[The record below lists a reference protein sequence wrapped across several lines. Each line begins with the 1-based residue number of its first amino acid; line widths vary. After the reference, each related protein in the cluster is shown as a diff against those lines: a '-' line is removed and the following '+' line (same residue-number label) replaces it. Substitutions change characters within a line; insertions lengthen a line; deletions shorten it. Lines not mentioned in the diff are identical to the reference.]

1 MYQLARLGCSVDRA
15 AATHHH
21 HGGGWVCHG
30 SWLATKKKKSGGLYN
45 STIKESFVHR
55 VGLGERDGCV
65 LSCYMTAV
73 KVHPWDTGWDRNN
86 CSEPNPRADQDETW
100 QNRCLW
106 RSWSATWCRDHL
118 YDKLRLL
125 TSGRLP
131 WRRLLFPQLLTAYW
145 SALRGLKDPLSRLHV
160 CSWVCI

>member
-1 MYQLARLGCSVDRA
+1 MYQLARLGCSMDRA
-15 AATHHH
+15 AGTHHH

-30 SWLATKKKKSGGLYN
+30 SWLATKKKMSGGLYN

-55 VGLGERDGCV
+55 AGLGERDGRV

-86 CSEPNPRADQDETW
+86 CSEPNPRADQDVTW
-100 QNRCLW
+100 QNRCLEGVDQQPGVEIICMT
-106 RSWSATWCRDHL
+106 SLGFLHL
-118 YDKLRLL
+118 VA
-125 TSGRLP
+125 SP
-131 WRRLLFPQLLTAYW
+131 EEELFPQLLIAYW
-145 SALRGLKDPLSRLHV
+145 SALRGLKDPLGRLHV